1 MAYAYDAGL
10 IERIMPRLKQF
21 EATTGRRI
29 HPTMLDSL
37 IREQL
42 AMEGERASKERAY
55 DLQERQIASQEQAQA
70 DAASA
75 AKTKGLIDIGTT
87 GLTAGLAYKAI
98 SKPSA
103 MSELLA
109 YQKSL
114 GTKPQLSQ
122 GAQTA
127 FGGGAPAIGAQTAY
141 SGVPMAN
148 APAYAP
154 SATTYGVAGEM
165 GTGLT
170 AAPGAGTALLNAAPQ
185 IGGLYAAQYLTGKA
199 IQPYLDEAGFSMAG
213 KAWTYAGLPGASIG
227 ATVDV
232 TKKGIEAIKDL
243 GSDIGDIFGW

>member
-10 IERIMPRLKQF
+10 IERIMPRLKQY
-21 EATTGRRI
+21 EAVTGRRI

-55 DLQERQIASQEQAQA
+55 DLQERQIAIQEQAQA

-75 AKTKGLIDIGTT
+75 AKTKGIVDIGTT
-87 GLTAGLAYKAI
+87 ALTAGLAYKAI

-114 GTKPQLSQ
+114 GTKPTISP

-127 FGGGAPAIGAQTAY
+127 IGGGAPTVGAQAAY

-165 GTGLT
+165 GAGVT
-170 AAPGAGTALLNAAPQ
+170 AAPSAGSALLGAAPQ
-185 IGGLYAAQYLTGKA
+185 IGALYAAQYLSGKA
-199 IQPYLDEAGFSMAG
+199 IQPYLDEAGFSTAG
-213 KAWTYAGLPGASIG
+213 KGWTYAGLPGASIG
-227 ATVDV
+227 ATIDIG
-232 TKKGIEAIKDL
+232 KKGIEAVKDI